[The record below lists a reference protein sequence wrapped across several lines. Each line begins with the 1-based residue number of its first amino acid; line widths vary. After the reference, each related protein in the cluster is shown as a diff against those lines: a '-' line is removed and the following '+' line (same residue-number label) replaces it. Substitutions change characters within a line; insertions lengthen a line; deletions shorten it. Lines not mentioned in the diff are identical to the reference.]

1 MRKTAAHHAPAV
13 LSREDGASAP
23 QGFRAI
29 AATLMMGVLFLT
41 SPTFAEEGGAC
52 GRLEADMTRVL
63 SDLERFGVSGSVMV
77 IETRE
82 LGRIAAS
89 AGLASHAP
97 ERKMTRDRAFQIG
110 SQTKLF
116 TAAAIV
122 KLAKEGQLKLD
133 DRISNY
139 VDGVEGGDKVTI
151 RQLLT
156 HTSGLGDGVRPL
168 DVPSP
173 PPNRPVSF
181 EFIAELS
188 ELQGP
193 DFAPGESWRYNNFGY
208 DILGKIIEKA
218 SGESVS
224 SYLRRSFFVPAGMDH
239 TLVGSSDDWS
249 GANMAHGY
257 WTSRGAL
264 EDMGAPRDLTWAATA
279 GDMISTADEMVDF
292 VRALETGSPALGVT
306 FDDLT
311 AKAVP
316 VPGAPE
322 MPRYGYGV
330 MERTFGG
337 RIVLGHGGFI
347 QGYISYSGVEPESGV
362 AFSVMTALNG
372 DPETNYEK
380 LMERLSGAV
389 QQILSTAIFAGVVK
403 TEAGLQID
411 CAKESE

>member
-13 LSREDGASAP
+13 LSREDGASAS
-23 QGFRAI
+23 QCFRAI
-29 AATLMMGVLFLT
+29 AAMLMMGVLFLAP
-41 SPTFAEEGGAC
+41 SAFANERSSCE
-52 GRLEADMTRVL
+52 RLEGDMRRVL

-77 IETRE
+77 IDSHE
-82 LGRIAAS
+82 LGRIGAS
-89 AGLASHAP
+89 AGLASRAP
-97 ERKMTRDRAFQIG
+97 DRRMTRDRAFQIG

-122 KLAKEGQLKLD
+122 KLGKDGRLKLD
-133 DRISNY
+133 DRISAY
-139 VDGVEGGDKVTI
+139 VDGVAGGEKVTI

-173 PPNRPVSF
+173 PPNRPVNF
-181 EFIAELS
+181 EFISELS
-188 ELQGP
+188 ALQGP

-224 SYLRRSFFVPAGMDH
+224 SYLRRSFFIPAGMDH

-249 GANMAHGY
+249 DANMAHGY

-292 VRALETGSPALGVT
+292 VRALETGAPALGVT

-311 AKAVP
+311 SEAVP

-372 DPETNYEK
+372 DPDTNYEK

-389 QQILSTAIFAGVVK
+389 QQILSTAIFADVARM
-403 TEAGLQID
+403 ESGLQSD
-411 CAKESE
+411 CSEKSE